1 MKKGSAMPDNT
12 PLVNTVLGPVPAD
25 QLGYTEV
32 HTSLLSVVPGA
43 EYAPDITINRAE
55 IFEILRDKLTAF
67 HNAGGRTIVD
77 ASGMF
82 HGRNLTIALPLLEN
96 LAFSTGVNIIAS
108 TGMGPEDM
116 LGGYFLTPQTN
127 PPTPWPAEKFADLFS
142 KEITEGMV
150 VPRVER
156 RAAAGLIVT
165 LATESGMTA
174 TDESLLRGAVRAS
187 LATGVAV
194 SHTFGADPLAEI
206 DIALDEGIAP
216 ERLVLRGIGRG
227 EAAVSDI
234 AARGVWLGI
243 DGAGHPALVKELI
256 DAGHVH
262 RIILSSGAVG
272 VAKGHEAPET
282 EFTTVLTDVVPE
294 LLAAGVTQ
302 DDIKHITET
311 NPRELLAVR

>member
-1 MKKGSAMPDNT
+1 MPDNT
-12 PLVNTVLGPVPAD
+12 PLVNTVLGPIPAD

-272 VAKGHEAPET
+272 VAKGHEAPEA